1 MVGVQN
7 SVLCCTGKMFSHQ
20 GAGRWRSL
28 HKTPLGQFFAEN
40 SSADGF
46 TIWPASICSTMMGRP
61 RWRSNTKKS
70 SIEKIFKKP
79 HKEKFCKWHS
89 SRSTQRSDSYPF
101 ATMFIYPKHW
111 WLWHSW
117 FLLNA
122 LHTFSYYHYTTMNL
136 KMHPRYYSTIGV
148 TNNGTYRWTIEI
160 FTEAWY
166 NKVSTLRR
174 CRHGC

>member
-1 MVGVQN
+1 MIYRVAVDDSHLPKLSCRKHHRKIYKKKFIHWPSQTATLDGINAWVDLVEGQIQK
-7 SVLCCTGKMFSHQ
+7 VLYWEIF
-20 GAGRWRSL
+20 
-28 HKTPLGQFFAEN
+28 E
-40 SSADGF
+40 
-46 TIWPASICSTMMGRP
+46 
-61 RWRSNTKKS
+61 KS
-70 SIEKIFKKP
+70 

-117 FLLNA
+117 FLLNV